1 MRFSVSLCIYPPRRV
16 EKRTRAFSPASLV
29 ARVLF
34 LLLHVSS
41 PPPSPNSS
49 FFPPLFPPLFPPT
62 LVPSSSVTG
71 RCCTHFYQF
80 ISSLL
85 YALPRT
91 FRFSLKRRRGN
102 FISRQSTTGLRISRD
117 YGGLRLLEMCEEKI
131 ACLFY

>member
-1 MRFSVSLCIYPPRRV
+1 MYISIEARGKTHARIFPSLARGP
-16 EKRTRAFSPASLV
+16 RAFPPF
-29 ARVLF
+29 ARILPLPPLPQF
-34 LLLHVSS
+34 L
-41 PPPSPNSS
+41 

>member
-1 MRFSVSLCIYPPRRV
+1 MRFSVSLCIYPSRRV

-41 PPPSPNSS
+41 PSPNSS
-49 FFPPLFPPLFPPT
+49 FFLLFFLLFFLRPS
-62 LVPSSSVTG
+62 SSSVTG